1 MSNGTQTETGGLE
14 DRDAFRRLFSQDML
28 DVLVKVGL
36 IAMMVVICFRIFA
49 PFMNLLLWGLILGV
63 ALYPLQQKIAGGP
76 GGNQGRSAALLV
88 LGIILLI
95 GAPTVMIASSFAT
108 HIYDLIDAFQ
118 SNQVDV
124 PVPSESVAEWPF
136 VGERL
141 YAAWSAAATDLP
153 AYLETLQPQLGE
165 LGSALLSSAA
175 GAMGNVLFFIGAFI
189 VGGIMMA
196 FGESGGAAT
205 ERILSKL
212 TTKDHGPR
220 LHQLIIATIRS
231 VATGVIGVAFIQ
243 ALLLGVGFVLADI
256 PAAGLLAIIVM
267 VVGIIQLPAAIISLP
282 AIGYIWWAGGDTT
295 MNIVWSVYLLVA
307 GMADNVLKPMLL
319 GRGVEAPM
327 PVILIGALGGMVSA
341 GIVGLF
347 IGAVALAVGYKLFM
361 DWVNQPDPDVDDSDL
376 PAASGREAPVA

>member
-1 MSNGTQTETGGLE
+1 MVMSE
-14 DRDAFRRLFSQDML
+14 DSSGIRQFLPEDML

-36 IAMMVVICFRIFA
+36 IAMMVVVCFRIFA

-76 GGNQGRSAALLV
+76 EGNQGRSATLLV
-88 LGIILLI
+88 LGILLLL

-108 HIYDLIDAFQ
+108 HIYDLVDAFRT
-118 SNQVDV
+118 NQVSV
-124 PVPSESVAEWPF
+124 PIPAESVAGWPII
-136 VGERL
+136 GERL

-153 AYLETLQPQLGE
+153 SYLETLQPQLGE
-165 LGSALLSSAA
+165 LGSAALSSAA
-175 GAMGNVLFFIGAFI
+175 GAMGNVLFFLGALV

-212 TTKDHGPR
+212 TSKEHGPR
-220 LHQLIIATIRS
+220 LHQLIVATIRS

-243 ALLLGVGFVLADI
+243 ALLLGIGFVLAGI

-267 VVGIIQLPAAIISLP
+267 IAGIIQLPAAIISLP
-282 AIGYIWWAGGDTT
+282 AIGYIWWAGGDAA
-295 MNIVWSVYLLVA
+295 MNVVWTIYLLIA

-361 DWVNQPDPDVDDSDL
+361 DWVNQPDSE
-376 PAASGREAPVA
+376 AEEAGRASGAEAPIA

>member
-1 MSNGTQTETGGLE
+1 MSDEGIGSESSAALRQ
-14 DRDAFRRLFSQDML
+14 LFSQDML

-36 IAMMVVICFRIFA
+36 IALMAAVCFRIFA

-76 GGNQGRSAALLV
+76 EGKQGRAATLLV
-88 LGIILLI
+88 LGTILLL
-95 GAPTVMIASSFAT
+95 GAPTVMLASSFAT
-108 HIYDLIDAFQ
+108 HIYDVVEAFRT
-118 SNQVDV
+118 NQVEV
-124 PVPSESVAEWPF
+124 PVPADSVADWPF
-136 VGERL
+136 IGEQVF
-141 YAAWSAAATDLP
+141 AAWSAAAADLP

-165 LGSALLSSAA
+165 LSAKVLASAA
-175 GAMGNVLFFIGAFI
+175 GAMGNVLFFVGALI
-189 VGGIMMA
+189 VAGIVMA
-196 FGESGGAAT
+196 FGQSGGAAT
-205 ERILSKL
+205 ERILCKL
-212 TTKDHGPR
+212 TTVQHGPR
-220 LHQLIIATIRS
+220 LHQLITATIRS

-243 ALLLGVGFVLADI
+243 AILLGFGFVLAGI

-267 VVGIIQLPAAIISLP
+267 IVGIIQLPAALISLP

-295 MNIVWSVYLLVA
+295 MNIVWSIYLLVA

-347 IGAVALAVGYKLFM
+347 TGAVALAVGYQLFM
-361 DWVNQPDPDVDDSDL
+361 DWVNQPDPEVDT
-376 PAASGREAPVA
+376 AASAEEAPAG

>member
-1 MSNGTQTETGGLE
+1 MSNENSESTAALRQ
-14 DRDAFRRLFSQDML
+14 LFSEDML
-28 DVLVKVGL
+28 DVLIKVGL
-36 IAMMVVICFRIFA
+36 IALMVTVCFRIFA

-76 GGNQGRSAALLV
+76 EGNQGRAATWLV
-88 LGIILLI
+88 LGTILLI

-108 HIYDLIDAFQ
+108 HIYEVVEAFRT
-118 SNQVDV
+118 NQVSV
-124 PVPSESVAEWPF
+124 PVPSPGVAEWPMI
-136 VGERL
+136 GERL
-141 YAAWSAAATDLP
+141 YAAWSAAAADLP

-165 LGSALLSSAA
+165 VSARVLSSAA
-175 GAMGNVLFFIGAFI
+175 GAMGNVFFFIGALI

-196 FGESGGAAT
+196 FGQSGGAAT

-212 TTKDHGPR
+212 TSPVHGPR
-220 LHQLIIATIRS
+220 LHQLITATIRS

-243 ALLLGVGFVLADI
+243 ALLLGFGFVMAGI

-267 VVGIIQLPAAIISLP
+267 IVGIIQLPALLVSLP

-295 MNIVWSVYLLVA
+295 MNVVWTVYLLVA

-361 DWVNQPDPDVDDSDL
+361 DWVNQPDPDVDQV
-376 PAASGREAPVA
+376 PTEAAESPSS

>member
-1 MSNGTQTETGGLE
+1 MSNEGNESSAALRQ
-14 DRDAFRRLFSQDML
+14 LFSQDML

-36 IAMMVVICFRIFA
+36 IALMAVVCFRIFA

-76 GGNQGRSAALLV
+76 EGKQGRAATLLV
-88 LGIILLI
+88 LGTILLI
-95 GAPTVMIASSFAT
+95 GAPTVIIASSFAT
-108 HIYDLIDAFQ
+108 HIYELVDAFRT
-118 SNQVDV
+118 NQVEI
-124 PVPSESVAEWPF
+124 PVPAESVAEWPLI
-136 VGERL
+136 GERL

-153 AYLETLQPQLGE
+153 SYLESLQPQLGE
-165 LGSALLSSAA
+165 VSQVVLSAAA
-175 GAMGNVLFFIGAFI
+175 GAMGDVFFFVGALV

-196 FGESGGAAT
+196 FAQSGGAAT

-212 TTKDHGPR
+212 TSRKHGPR
-220 LHQLIIATIRS
+220 LHNLITATIRS

-243 ALLLGVGFVLADI
+243 ALLLGIGFVLAGI

-267 VVGIIQLPAAIISLP
+267 VAGIVQLPAAIISLP
-282 AIGYIWWAGGDTT
+282 TIGYLWWAGGDTT
-295 MNIVWSVYLLVA
+295 MNIVWTIYLLIA
-307 GMADNVLKPMLL
+307 GMADNVLKPLLL

-347 IGAVALAVGYKLFM
+347 IGAVALAVGYQLFM
-361 DWVNQPDPDVDDSDL
+361 DWVNQPDPEVEETEQPSETGV
-376 PAASGREAPVA
+376 PAA

>member
-1 MSNGTQTETGGLE
+1 MVMSE
-14 DRDAFRRLFSQDML
+14 DSSGIRQFLPEDML

-36 IAMMVVICFRIFA
+36 IAMMVVVCFRIFA

-76 GGNQGRSAALLV
+76 EGNQGRSATLLV
-88 LGIILLI
+88 LGILLLL

-108 HIYDLIDAFQ
+108 HIYDLVDAFRT
-118 SNQVDV
+118 NQVSV
-124 PVPSESVAEWPF
+124 PIPAESVAGWPII
-136 VGERL
+136 GERL

-153 AYLETLQPQLGE
+153 SYLETLQPQLGE
-165 LGSALLSSAA
+165 LGSAALSSAA
-175 GAMGNVLFFIGAFI
+175 GAMGNVLFFLGALV

-212 TTKDHGPR
+212 TSKEHGPR
-220 LHQLIIATIRS
+220 LHQLIVATIRS

-243 ALLLGVGFVLADI
+243 ALLLGIGFVLAGI

-267 VVGIIQLPAAIISLP
+267 IAGIIQLPAAIISLP

-295 MNIVWSVYLLVA
+295 MNVVWTIYLLIA

-361 DWVNQPDPDVDDSDL
+361 DWVNQADPEVDD
-376 PAASGREAPVA
+376 AVQARGTEAPVA

>member
-1 MSNGTQTETGGLE
+1 
-14 DRDAFRRLFSQDML
+14 
-28 DVLVKVGL
+28 
-36 IAMMVVICFRIFA
+36 
-49 PFMNLLLWGLILGV
+49 
-63 ALYPLQQKIAGGP
+63 
-76 GGNQGRSAALLV
+76 
-88 LGIILLI
+88 
-95 GAPTVMIASSFAT
+95 VMIASSFAT
-108 HIYDLIDAFQ
+108 HIYDLVDAFRT
-118 SNQVDV
+118 NQVSV
-124 PVPSESVAEWPF
+124 PLPAPGVAEWPF
-136 VGERL
+136 IGERL

-165 LGSALLSSAA
+165 LGSAALSSAA
-175 GAMGNVLFFIGAFI
+175 GAMGNVFFFLGALI

-205 ERILSKL
+205 ERILCKL
-212 TTKDHGPR
+212 TSKDHGPR
-220 LHQLIIATIRS
+220 LHQLITATIRS

-267 VVGIIQLPAAIISLP
+267 VAGIVQLPAAIISLP

-295 MNIVWSVYLLVA
+295 MNIVWTIYLLIA

-361 DWVNQPDPDVDDSDL
+361 DWVNQPDPEVDDTVPSSGSEA
-376 PAASGREAPVA
+376 PAA

>member
-1 MSNGTQTETGGLE
+1 MSNQGSDYTAALRQ
-14 DRDAFRRLFSQDML
+14 LFSQDML

-36 IAMMVVICFRIFA
+36 IAMMAVVCFRIFA
-49 PFMNLLLWGLILGV
+49 PFMNLLLWGLILSV

-76 GGNQGRSAALLV
+76 EGSQGRAATILV
-88 LGIILLI
+88 LITILLI

-108 HIYDLIDAFQ
+108 QIFDLVEAFRT
-118 SNQVDV
+118 NQVSV
-124 PVPSESVAEWPF
+124 PAPAASVAQWP
-136 VGERL
+136 VIGERV
-141 YAAWSAAATDLP
+141 YAAWLSAATDLP

-165 LGSALLSSAA
+165 VSQIVLSSAA
-175 GAMGNVLFFIGAFI
+175 GAMGNVFFFLGALV

-196 FGESGGAAT
+196 FGQSGGAAT
-205 ERILSKL
+205 ERILGRL
-212 TTKDHGPR
+212 TSRQHGPR
-220 LHQLIIATIRS
+220 LHQLITATIRS

-243 ALLLGVGFVLADI
+243 ALLLGFGFVLAGI

-267 VVGIIQLPAAIISLP
+267 IAGIMQLPALIVSLP

-307 GMADNVLKPMLL
+307 GMADNVLKPLLL

-347 IGAVALAVGYKLFM
+347 IGAVALAVGYQLFM
-361 DWVNQPDPDVDDSDL
+361 DWVNQPEPGVESPER
-376 PAASGREAPVA
+376 PAATDAEASNA

>member
-1 MSNGTQTETGGLE
+1 MSNQGSDYTAALRQ
-14 DRDAFRRLFSQDML
+14 LFSQDML

-36 IAMMVVICFRIFA
+36 IAMMAVVCFRIFA
-49 PFMNLLLWGLILGV
+49 PFMNLLLWGLILSV

-76 GGNQGRSAALLV
+76 EGSQGRAATILV
-88 LGIILLI
+88 LITILLI

-108 HIYDLIDAFQ
+108 QIFDVVEAFRT
-118 SNQVDV
+118 NQVS
-124 PVPSESVAEWPF
+124 VPSPAASVAQWP
-136 VGERL
+136 VIGERV
-141 YAAWSAAATDLP
+141 YAAWLSAATDLP

-165 LGSALLSSAA
+165 VSQIVLSSAA
-175 GAMGNVLFFIGAFI
+175 GAMGNVFFFLGALV

-196 FGESGGAAT
+196 FGQSGGAAT
-205 ERILSKL
+205 ERILSRL
-212 TTKDHGPR
+212 TSRQHGPR
-220 LHQLIIATIRS
+220 LHQLITATIRS

-243 ALLLGVGFVLADI
+243 ALLLGFGFVLAGI

-267 VVGIIQLPAAIISLP
+267 IAGIMQLPALIVSLP

-307 GMADNVLKPMLL
+307 GMADNVLKPLLL

-347 IGAVALAVGYKLFM
+347 IGAVALAVGYQLFM
-361 DWVNQPDPDVDDSDL
+361 DWVNQPEPGVESPERPTATDAE
-376 PAASGREAPVA
+376 AANA

>member
-1 MSNGTQTETGGLE
+1 MAMSE
-14 DRDAFRRLFSQDML
+14 DNSGIRQFLPEDML

-63 ALYPLQQKIAGGP
+63 ALYPLQQKISGGSE
-76 GGNQGRSAALLV
+76 GKQGRSATLLV

-95 GAPTVMIASSFAT
+95 GAPTVMIASSFAA
-108 HIYDLIDAFQ
+108 HIYDLVDAFRT
-118 SNQVDV
+118 NQVSV
-124 PVPSESVAEWPF
+124 PVPAESVADWPF

-153 AYLETLQPQLGE
+153 SYLETLQPQLGE
-165 LGSALLSSAA
+165 LGSMALSSAA
-175 GAMGNVLFFIGAFI
+175 GAMGNVFFFLGALI

-212 TTKDHGPR
+212 TSKEHGPR
-220 LHQLIIATIRS
+220 LHQLIVATIRS

-243 ALLLGVGFVLADI
+243 ALLLGIGFVLAGI

-267 VVGIIQLPAAIISLP
+267 IAGIVQLPAAIISLP
-282 AIGYIWWAGGDTT
+282 AIGYIWWAGGDAT
-295 MNIVWSVYLLVA
+295 MNVVWTIYLLIA

-361 DWVNQPDPDVDDSDL
+361 DWVNLADPEVDD
-376 PAASGREAPVA
+376 AVQARGAEVPVA

>member
-1 MSNGTQTETGGLE
+1 MSE
-14 DRDAFRRLFSQDML
+14 DSSGIRQFLPEDML

-63 ALYPLQQKIAGGP
+63 ALYPLQQKISGGSE
-76 GGNQGRSAALLV
+76 GKQGRSATLLV
-88 LGIILLI
+88 LGIIVLI
-95 GAPTVMIASSFAT
+95 GAPTVMIASSFAA
-108 HIYDLIDAFQ
+108 HIYDLVDAFRT
-118 SNQVDV
+118 NQVSV
-124 PVPSESVAEWPF
+124 PVPAESVADWPF
-136 VGERL
+136 FGERL
-141 YAAWSAAATDLP
+141 YAAWSAAAADLP
-153 AYLETLQPQLGE
+153 SYLETLQPQLGE
-165 LGSALLSSAA
+165 LGSLALSSAA
-175 GAMGNVLFFIGAFI
+175 GAMGNVFFFLGALI

-212 TTKDHGPR
+212 TSKEHGPR
-220 LHQLIIATIRS
+220 LHQLIVATIRS

-243 ALLLGVGFVLADI
+243 ALLLGIGFVLAGI

-267 VVGIIQLPAAIISLP
+267 IAGIIQLPAAIISLP

-295 MNIVWSVYLLVA
+295 MNVVWTIYLLIA

-361 DWVNQPDPDVDDSDL
+361 DWVNQADPEVDD
-376 PAASGREAPVA
+376 AVQARGAEAPVA